1 MSEIRILR
9 DTGPTTITKRFYRD
23 GTQSGVG
30 VVTIGIV
37 DEDGTVIVTAGTAT
51 TLNGSDATT
60 TYTFDLAAQ
69 AEVNRAVVTW
79 TATDPTP
86 DEIVVD
92 TLVIVGGWIFTEAEL
107 RAHYDSDL
115 SDTDADFTDA
125 LLAEA
130 RDRITIEF
138 EQICNVAFVPTYNRE
153 TIPGNGGRILELDK
167 PYISQIIA
175 ATIGTTTQ
183 TVANLTPDPRLP
195 WVYHTT
201 SFWNHATATDPLN
214 VTISYVYGHPDVPP
228 DIKRAAMILARMQL
242 LKDVKGQGVPEI
254 ASSFTDPTGQYTSF
268 GANDMTGRWYGIPV
282 VDATL
287 RRYSLNI
294 PLVSL

>member
-1 MSEIRILR
+1 MSDIRILR

-37 DEDGTVIVTAGTAT
+37 DLDGTVIVAAGTAT
-51 TLNGSDATT
+51 SLNGSGATT

-69 AEVNRAVVTW
+69 AEVNEATVTW

-86 DEIVVD
+86 DEIVTD
-92 TLVIVGGWIFTEAEL
+92 TLVIVGGWIFTETEI
-107 RAHYDSDL
+107 RAHYNSDL
-115 SDTDADFTDA
+115 SDDTVYTDA
-125 LLAEA
+125 LVAEA
-130 RDRITIEF
+130 RDRITTEF

-153 TIPGNGGRILELDK
+153 TLGGTGGRILELDK
-167 PYISQIIA
+167 PYISSVIA
-175 ATIGTTTQ
+175 ATIGTTSQ
-183 TVANLTPDPRLP
+183 TVADLTPEPRLP

-214 VTISYVYGHPDVPP
+214 VAISYVYGHDAVPP

-242 LKDVKGQGVPEI
+242 LKDVTGQGVPEI

-268 GANDMTGRWYGIPV
+268 GANDQTGRWYGIPI